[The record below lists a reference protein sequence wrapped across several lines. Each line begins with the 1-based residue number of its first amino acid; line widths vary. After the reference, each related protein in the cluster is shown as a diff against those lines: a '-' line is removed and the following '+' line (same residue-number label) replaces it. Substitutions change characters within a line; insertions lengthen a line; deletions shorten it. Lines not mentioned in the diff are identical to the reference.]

1 MFAIDVLD
9 SSLPYDSDYIL
20 MFLIYEKH
28 GISAHSFLSTIV

>member
-20 MFLIYEKH
+20 MFLFMRNTAYQR
-28 GISAHSFLSTIV
+28 ISSKVL